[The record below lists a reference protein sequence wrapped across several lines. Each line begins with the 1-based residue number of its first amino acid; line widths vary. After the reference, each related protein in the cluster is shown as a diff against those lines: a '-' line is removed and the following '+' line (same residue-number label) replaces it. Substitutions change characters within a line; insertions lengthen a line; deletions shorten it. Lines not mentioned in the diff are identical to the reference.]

1 MEKKFVSFTR
11 NFADNSAEA
20 GFQFTF
26 YCDNC
31 RDGYKTKFVQSKS
44 YKKRGLFRGVGKIA
58 SAAGSITGRWGT
70 GYGIERGADVISERW
85 SGMSPEWHKEHEKVF
100 GEAQNEAM
108 EHFHKCPSCASW
120 VCDTCWNEEEG
131 LCVKEA
137 PRVAVEVAAAK
148 AEAMRAQIRAK
159 AAETQVF
166 KGEITAKQTI
176 CPSCGKPAGMGKF
189 CNNCGAPLGLL
200 KCKKCGATNQAGTK
214 FCGECGA
221 KLSK

>member
-11 NFADNSAEA
+11 NFTDKSTEA
-20 GFQFTF
+20 GFQYAFL
-26 YCDNC
+26 CDSC
-31 RDGYKTKFVQSKS
+31 RDGYTTKFVQAKS
-44 YKKRGLFRGVGKIA
+44 YKKRSLFRGIGKMA
-58 SAAGSITGRWGT
+58 SVAGSLSGRYGT
-70 GYGIERGADVISERW
+70 GYGVERGADAISERW
-85 SGMSPEWHKEHEKVF
+85 QGMSPEWHKEHEQVF
-100 GEAQNEAM
+100 QESQNEAM
-108 EHFHKCPSCASW
+108 GHFNKCPRCKKW
-120 VCDTCWNEEEG
+120 VCEECWNEEEG
-131 LCVKEA
+131 LCVDDA

-148 AEAMRAQIRAK
+148 AAKAKADIMAK

-166 KGEITAKQTI
+166 KGEITTKQTI
-176 CPSCGKPAGMGKF
+176 CPTCGKPAGASKF